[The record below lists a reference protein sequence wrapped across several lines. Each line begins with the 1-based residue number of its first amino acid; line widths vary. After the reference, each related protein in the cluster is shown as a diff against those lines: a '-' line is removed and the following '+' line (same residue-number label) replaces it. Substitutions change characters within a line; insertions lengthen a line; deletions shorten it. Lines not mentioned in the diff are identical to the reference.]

1 MSGFYNSLLNGS
13 ASNEEIIDEIA
24 RVGKQLDFLLSGNL
38 GSKNIREVGDYL
50 VGANDFV
57 SRSGTVG
64 ISSLVTGADDL
75 RFWAGSAARETAP
88 FRVYES
94 GDTHVANL
102 LATGGT
108 VTGATIQTS
117 ASGQRVVQDIN
128 GLRSY
133 DANGY
138 KRLSISPSTAREVGM
153 AGFEVFDP
161 IGAYGG
167 VIFGVTGGK
176 MWVLGE
182 NGLIISSW
190 FGQTTIRD
198 YVDFTGAII
207 SGLDISD
214 VTNLQ
219 SSLDAK
225 ATKNVS
231 TSSTSVSDSH
241 NHGLTSSDY
250 IQCYD
255 SAGVATS
262 KKQWVPYAGSASHS
276 HNQN

>member
-75 RFWAGSAARETAP
+75 RFWAGSVARETAP

-117 ASGQRVVQDIN
+117 VPGSYPRVELNSTGPYLVAQASATDE
-128 GLRSY
+128 
-133 DANGY
+133 
-138 KRLSISPSTAREVGM
+138 LSIDTTLLGSPAI
-153 AGFEVFDP
+153 VFDNGSIVAAMYLFSLFTDKFIIQSQGEIVLDP
-161 IGAYGG
+161 GAGYD
-167 VIFGVTGGK
+167 VVFGNWDEIYSDGA
-176 MWVLGE
+176 
-182 NGLIISSW
+182 
-190 FGQTTIRD
+190 GQ
-198 YVDFTGAII
+198 
-207 SGLDISD
+207 
-214 VTNLQ
+214 NLQ
-219 SSLDAK
+219 TALNAK
-225 ATKNVS
+225 ANSFT
-231 TSSTSVSDSH
+231 
-241 NHGLTSSDY
+241 GLTSAVGVIDSD
-250 IQCYD
+250 
-255 SAGVATS
+255 GVTPKTLNFTNGVLTS
-262 KKQWVPYAGSASHS
+262 VT
-276 HNQN
+276 